1 MLNCVHVMECMQVLV
16 ITCMALLWL
25 SGAVH
30 GYERG
35 TARSGVL
42 EMCGNELEV
51 IMVARMSTELCSC
64 YAHLCECN
72 PHVIPLA
79 SEQGGT
85 TRCSYVRP

>member
-1 MLNCVHVMECMQVLV
+1 MLV

-42 EMCGNELEV
+42 EMCENELKV
-51 IMVARMSTELCSC
+51 IMVARMSTELCSIVC
-64 YAHLCECN
+64 M
-72 PHVIPLA
+72 
-79 SEQGGT
+79 
-85 TRCSYVRP
+85 

>member
-1 MLNCVHVMECMQVLV
+1 MLICVHVMECMQVLA

-30 GYERG
+30 GHERG

-51 IMVARMSTELCSC
+51 IMVARMSTELCSIVC
-64 YAHLCECN
+64 M
-72 PHVIPLA
+72 HVMV
-79 SEQGGT
+79 
-85 TRCSYVRP
+85 CS